1 MPHSYPLSWF
11 WDLYQRKLIDMN
23 PPYQRQSVW
32 NQAYRDYFIDTLLL
46 GYPTPVIFLYQEI
59 EPSGRTTY
67 SVVDGKQRL
76 ETVFAFASDHFPVS
90 DKAEL
95 TNLRGRYFS
104 QLEDGVKT
112 KFWGYI
118 FTVEY
123 ISTVAPDVINNIFDR
138 INRNVAKLTPQEL
151 RHARFDGPFITCA
164 EELTEWLH
172 ARLPDFPRI
181 TQTSR
186 KQMKDVEFV
195 AHLLLLL
202 EQGPKGYSV
211 AELDSAFSERDTSW
225 DERQQIE
232 SEFRAAIDVLGGILT
247 APHGSVIRQSRFRNQ
262 ADFYSLFGAV
272 AGLVKEGAMPEP
284 TIAAANLAAFLGV
297 LESEEAR
304 ATVRQ
309 AQTYYDAARSASN
322 DAGPRKVRIEIMTR
336 VLRGLPLA

>member
-1 MPHSYPLSWF
+1 
-11 WDLYQRKLIDMN
+11 MN
-23 PPYQRQSVW
+23 PPYQRHSVW

-76 ETVFAFASDHFPVS
+76 ETVFGFASDHFPVS

-95 TNLRGRYFS
+95 TQLRGKYFS
-104 QLEDGVKT
+104 QFEDNVKT
-112 KFWGYI
+112 RFWGYI

-123 ISTVAPDVINNIFDR
+123 ISTVSPDVINNIFDR
-138 INRNVAKLTPQEL
+138 INRNVAKLTAQEL
-151 RHARFDGPFITCA
+151 RHARFDGPFIACA

-202 EQGPKGYSV
+202 EEGPKGYSV
-211 AELDSAFSERDTSW
+211 AELDSAFSDRDTSW
-225 DERQQIE
+225 DERQE
-232 SEFRAAIDVLGGILT
+232 VEHDFRSTIDALVGILST
-247 APHGSVIRQSRFRNQ
+247 PQGAVIRQSRFRNQ

-272 AGLVKEGAMPEP
+272 AGLLKQGDMPDSAGA
-284 TIAAANLAAFLGV
+284 AGRLVDFLSV
-297 LESEEAR
+297 LDADELR
-304 ATVRQ
+304 AGLKQ
-309 AQTYYDAARSASN
+309 AQAYYDAARSASN
-322 DAGPRKVRIEIMTR
+322 DGGPRKTRIDVMTH
-336 VLRGLPLA
+336 VLRGLPLT